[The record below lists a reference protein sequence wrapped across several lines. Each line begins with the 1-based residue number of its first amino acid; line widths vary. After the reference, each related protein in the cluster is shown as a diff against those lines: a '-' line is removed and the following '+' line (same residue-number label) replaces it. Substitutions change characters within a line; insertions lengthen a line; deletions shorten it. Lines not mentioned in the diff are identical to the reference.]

1 MAKPF
6 KKSKR
11 ERERLLKRRRE
22 EKMER
27 RRFRRDLR
35 ARGIDPDTVDKD
47 GQPLPEQGTDGQQQE
62 PAGPITGEDSKL
74 SDEVNDPS
82 PTGSGQPG
90 PLTSP
95 E

>member
-22 EKMER
+22 EKQER

-35 ARGIDPDTVDKD
+35 ARGIDPDTVGKD
-47 GQPLPEQGTDGQQQE
+47 GEPLPEPSSDEDQQE
-62 PAGPITGEDSKL
+62 AADPIT
-74 SDEVNDPS
+74 EVNDPS
-82 PTGSGQPG
+82 AAGSGQPG

>member
-35 ARGIDPDTVDKD
+35 ARGIDPDTVGKD
-47 GQPLPEQGTDGQQQE
+47 GEPLPEQDTAEEQQD
-62 PAGPITGEDSKL
+62 TGEDAKISEEA
-74 SDEVNDPS
+74 SDSS